1 MQVHDGFA
9 VALPAR
15 SLRCLTPL
23 KGLLCMVQETV
34 RVIDITRPSLTA
46 VPSFRSTMHFFAR
59 VRSVLPI
66 KSHVDG
72 MPSVSFSTSGQ
83 HSPHS
88 ATCVNFEFLLRKM
101 RPLKTT
107 PELTDYTACRLYSIF
122 GPLFS
127 GSKKALLGMLFSRK
141 SALSRVKPS
150 SNHGTEFRHSRILN
164 TPDRSIG
171 IHLLLN
177 VCKCWSISTS

>member
-1 MQVHDGFA
+1 VYGPRDGTGYQHHKT
-9 VALPAR
+9 L
-15 SLRCLTPL
+15 
-23 KGLLCMVQETV
+23 
-34 RVIDITRPSLTA
+34 LTA
-46 VPSFRSTMHFFAR
+46 VPSFRSTMHFFAG

-88 ATCVNFEFLLRKM
+88 AHSATCVNFEFLLRKM
-101 RPLKTT
+101 RPLKMT
-107 PELTDYTACRLYSIF
+107 PELTDYTAFRLYSIF
-122 GPLFS
+122 EPSFS
-127 GSKKALLGMLFSRK
+127 GSKKALSRMLFSRK
-141 SALSRVKPS
+141 SALSRVNPS

-177 VCKCWSISTS
+177 VCGCWSISTS